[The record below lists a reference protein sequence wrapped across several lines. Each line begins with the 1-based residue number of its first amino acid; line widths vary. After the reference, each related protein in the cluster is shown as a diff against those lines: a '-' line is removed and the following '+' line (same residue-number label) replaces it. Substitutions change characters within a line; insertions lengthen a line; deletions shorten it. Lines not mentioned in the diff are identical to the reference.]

1 MTNRRKTSE
10 LRSGSAWAG
19 PFGEHGEHCHGEG
32 HHWEATISTSLSD
45 HLARWFF
52 FSWTQIPR
60 VLSQVQF
67 EVADATKRV
76 FSECSFD
83 VIYSRDSILHIDN
96 KPALFK
102 RFHVSIS
109 TILGT
114 VITVFI
120 FRDISVNG
128 KFSFSLFQVMAKT
141 RWPVTDQWLLLWGK
155 TLDASFW
162 DLCQTERL
170 HSLHTFT
177 VRQGTGNTP
186 QYKLFSRKTKCELIC
201 LCQSQ
206 VWIHGIWLESE
217 KDIFPFCFH
226 VKKNV

>member
-1 MTNRRKTSE
+1 MEVLGQDLSE
-10 LRSGSAWAG
+10 NMVNIAMERAITEKLPSVRLKLPLTW
-19 PFGEHGEHCHGEG
+19 
-32 HHWEATISTSLSD
+32 SL
-45 HLARWFF
+45 LTWWFF

-67 EVADATKRV
+67 EVADATKRM
-76 FSECSFD
+76 FPECSFD

-109 TILGT
+109 AIRGT
-114 VITVFI
+114 VIQVFI
-120 FRDISVNG
+120 FKDISVNG
-128 KFSFSLFQVMAKT
+128 KFSFSLLPVMAKT
-141 RWPVTDQWLLLWGK
+141 RWPVTDHWLLLWGK

-170 HSLHTFT
+170 HSIHTFT

-186 QYKLFSRKTKCELIC
+186 QYKLSSSL
-201 LCQSQ
+201 S
-206 VWIHGIWLESE
+206 
-217 KDIFPFCFH
+217 
-226 VKKNV
+226 